1 MKKETKTTKKTAA
14 KKTAKKVTKKPAFIV
29 DLTKAETCDDVKFE
43 FIKAKAT
50 QGVAITE
57 DDILFLVMLGANLAM
72 EYIDK
77 CIEEINKKTVKIQD
91 DKLYNELESLI
102 KKAIKPKKP
111 WYNRFWGWLTKPFK
125 KNK

>member
-1 MKKETKTTKKTAA
+1 MKKETKKTTKKV
-14 KKTAKKVTKKPAFIV
+14 AKKVASKPKFIV
-29 DLTKAETCDDVKFE
+29 DLTKVETCEDIKFE

-57 DDILFLVMLGANLAM
+57 DDILFLVNLGAEIAL

-77 CIEEINKKTVKIQD
+77 CIDEINKQTIKIQD
-91 DKLYNELESLI
+91 DKLFDELTNLL
-102 KKAIKPKKP
+102 KKATQPKKP
-111 WYNRFWGWLTKPFK
+111 WYKRFWSWITKPFK